1 LVEVDNQMA
10 KAVYA
15 ILLIGILVF
24 GLFSTSNFVS
34 AIPQDT
40 GKLVPSDKI
49 PTTISPPGYEK
60 AGKTRIIAATTSED
74 EISNIQ
80 QKGCS
85 VIHRLNDA
93 TSFFCPS
100 AVVKTLDNVRVA
112 RIFQLHDL
120 EADIQIQAD
129 KVWNEL
135 NIDGSGVKVAILD
148 TGVQASHAELSNS
161 VILTADFTGEG
172 GANIDFNG
180 HGTHVSGIG
189 TADGVFQISGT
200 NNLATGVAPGAD
212 IIVGKV
218 CGEEFCPEDAIMAGI
233 EWAVAQNA
241 DVMNLSLGGGLSFAE
256 NCDGD
261 PLADK
266 VNWAVANGVV
276 ATISSGNDYS
286 KQGVSFPACA
296 SGAIAVG
303 AVDKSDKVARFS
315 NSGPALD
322 IVAPGVSIL
331 STYSCTAAGDCD
343 STWYAY
349 LSGTS
354 MSSPHAAG
362 VVALILEK
370 NPTLT
375 VDQVKQ
381 ALYSTAV
388 DVGRGDGNGRVDAW
402 GAVNYAAPALDTTPP
417 VISNIVT
424 TPSSTSATIT
434 WTTNELATSR
444 VDYGLADTY
453 GSFVSDPTLITSHSM
468 ELTGLSSSTT
478 YHFKVTSED
487 SSGNSASSAD
497 LTFTTTSPAT
507 VPDAPTALSA
517 TAISDSQ
524 IDLSWTAPLNDGG
537 SSITGYQ
544 IERASPVGGIFT
556 VIIANTGSTATSY
569 SDAGLSPSTQYNY
582 RVSAIN
588 SVGTGPASNEAAATT
603 LDPPTLQ
610 SISVTPADTSMP
622 VGSTQQYTATGTFS
636 DGSTA
641 DITSQVTWASTDS
654 LVATIDDAGLASAAS
669 EGTTTFS
676 ATSGVVVGSA
686 TLTVTIQASDV
697 VEITKAEYRMRN
709 GDLRVQATS
718 TDPSA
723 TLTVVGYGEMKN
735 NGDGT
740 YQFRLKGAID
750 PGDTIEVTSSS
761 GGSATAPVKHR

>member
-1 LVEVDNQMA
+1 M
-10 KAVYA
+10 
-15 ILLIGILVF
+15 ILTFVLIGILVF

-49 PTTISPPGYEK
+49 PAGIFPPGYEK

-100 AVVKTLDNVRVA
+100 AVVQTLDNVRVA

-120 EADIQIQAD
+120 EADIQIRAD
-129 KVWNEL
+129 RVWNEL
-135 NIDGSGVKVAILD
+135 NINGGGVKVAILD

-172 GANIDFNG
+172 GADIDFNG

-189 TADGVFQISGT
+189 TADGVFNISGT

-218 CGEEFCPEDAIMAGI
+218 CKSTGCPEDAIMKGI
-233 EWAVAQNA
+233 EWAVLQNA

-286 KQGVSFPACA
+286 KKGVSFPACA

-331 STYSCTAAGDCD
+331 STYSCTAVGDCD

-354 MSSPHAAG
+354 MSSPHVAG
-362 VVALILEK
+362 VVALILQK
-370 NPTLT
+370 TPTFT
-375 VDQVKQ
+375 VDQVKE
-381 ALYSTAV
+381 ALYFTAV

-402 GAVNYAAPALDTTPP
+402 GAVNYAAPALDITPP
-417 VISNIVT
+417 AISNIVT
-424 TPSSTSATIT
+424 IPSSTSATIT
-434 WTTNELATSR
+434 WATNELATSK

-453 GSFVSDPTLITSHSM
+453 GSFVSDPTLVTSHSM

-497 LTFTTTSPAT
+497 LTFTTTA
-507 VPDAPTALSA
+507 
-517 TAISDSQ
+517 
-524 IDLSWTAPLNDGG
+524 
-537 SSITGYQ
+537 
-544 IERASPVGGIFT
+544 
-556 VIIANTGSTATSY
+556 
-569 SDAGLSPSTQYNY
+569 
-582 RVSAIN
+582 
-588 SVGTGPASNEAAATT
+588 
-603 LDPPTLQ
+603 PPTLQ
-610 SISVTPADTSMP
+610 SISVAPADTSIP
-622 VGSTQQYTATGTFS
+622 VASTQQYTATGTFL

-641 DITSQVTWASTDS
+641 DITSQVTWTSSES

-669 EGTTTFS
+669 EGTTTIS
-676 ATSGVVVGSA
+676 ATSGVVAGS
-686 TLTVTIQASDV
+686 TILTVTNQASDD
-697 VEITKAEYRMRN
+697 VEITKAEYRIRN

-718 TDPSA
+718 TDPFA

-750 PGDTIEVTSSS
+750 PGDTITVTSSS
-761 GGSATAPVKHR
+761 GGSATEPVNHR

>member
-1 LVEVDNQMA
+1 MREDDVKMA
-10 KAVYA
+10 KAIYA

-24 GLFSTSNFVS
+24 GLFSTSNFAS
-34 AIPQDT
+34 ALPQGT

-49 PTTISPPGYEK
+49 PAAVSPPGFEK

-100 AVVKTLDNVRVA
+100 AVVQTLDNVRVA

-120 EADIQIQAD
+120 EADIQIRAD
-129 KVWNEL
+129 RVWNEL
-135 NIDGSGVKVAILD
+135 NINGGGVKVAILD
-148 TGVQASHAELSNS
+148 TGVQASHGELSNS
-161 VILTADFTGEG
+161 VLLTADFTGEG
-172 GANIDFNG
+172 GANIGFKG
-180 HGTHVSGIG
+180 HGTHVSGIV
-189 TADGVFQISGT
+189 TADGIFQISGT
-200 NNLATGVAPGAD
+200 SNLATGVAPGSN

-218 CGEEFCPEDAIMAGI
+218 CKSTGCPEDAIIAGI

-286 KQGVSFPACA
+286 RQGVSFPACA

-303 AVDKSDKVARFS
+303 AVDKFDKVARFS

-331 STYSCTAAGDCD
+331 STYSCTAVGDCN

-354 MSSPHAAG
+354 MSSPHVAG
-362 VVALILEK
+362 VVALILQK
-370 NPTLT
+370 TPTFT

-388 DVGRGDGNGRVDAW
+388 DVGKRDGNGRVDAW
-402 GAVNYAAPALDTTPP
+402 GAVNYVAAALDTMPP

-453 GSFVSDPTLITSHSM
+453 SSFVSDPTLVTSHSIH
-468 ELTGLSSSTT
+468 LTSLSSSTT
-478 YHFKVTSED
+478 YHFSVTSQD
-487 SSGNSASSAD
+487 NSGNSASSSD
-497 LTFTTTSPAT
+497 DTFTTT
-507 VPDAPTALSA
+507 APPTLESIIV
-517 TAISDSQ
+517 T
-524 IDLSWTAPLNDGG
+524 PEN
-537 SSITGYQ
+537 SSIEVSSTQQFAATG
-544 IERASPVGGIFT
+544 
-556 VIIANTGSTATSY
+556 SY
-569 SDAGLSPSTQYNY
+569 SD
-582 RVSAIN
+582 
-588 SVGTGPASNEAAATT
+588 
-603 LDPPTLQ
+603 
-610 SISVTPADTSMP
+610 
-622 VGSTQQYTATGTFS
+622 GSS
-636 DGSTA
+636 A
-641 DITSQVTWASTDS
+641 DITDS
-654 LVATIDDAGLASAAS
+654 VAWSSSDTGVAAIDANGLATGQAAGS
-669 EGTTTFS
+669 TTITATFGI
-676 ATSGVVVGSA
+676 SGNT
-686 TLTVTIQASDV
+686 TLTVTTPPEPSNLSIDSINPTSANRGDTGK
-697 VEITKAEYRMRN
+697 EITIYGTGFDLTAQVSFDNGNGPAPTVTNVAYVSSGELTATINVKSGGPPRSSSWDIIVTLSN
-709 GDLRVQATS
+709 GD
-718 TDPSA
+718 SA
-723 TLTVVGYGEMKN
+723 VKPDALTIN
-735 NGDGT
+735 
-740 YQFRLKGAID
+740 
-750 PGDTIEVTSSS
+750 P
-761 GGSATAPVKHR
+761 

>member
-1 LVEVDNQMA
+1 MA

-15 ILLIGILVF
+15 ILLIGIMVF
-24 GLFSTSNFVS
+24 GLFYTSNFVS

-49 PTTISPPGYEK
+49 PATVSPPGFEK

-85 VIHRLNDA
+85 VINRLNDA

-100 AVVKTLDNVRVA
+100 AVVQTLDNVRVA

-120 EADIQIQAD
+120 EADIQIRAD
-129 KVWNEL
+129 RVWNEL
-135 NIDGSGVKVAILD
+135 NINGGGVKVAILD
-148 TGVQASHAELSNS
+148 TGVQASHGELSNS
-161 VILTADFTGEG
+161 VLLTADFTGEG
-172 GANIDFNG
+172 GANIDSSG
-180 HGTHVSGIG
+180 HGTHVSGIV
-189 TADGVFQISGT
+189 TADGVFNISGT

-218 CGEEFCPEDAIMAGI
+218 CGSSGCPEDAIFAGI

-241 DVMNLSLGGGLSFAE
+241 DVMNLSLGGGLTFAE

-266 VNWAVANGVV
+266 VNWAVTNGVV

-286 KQGVSFPACA
+286 KKGVSFPACA

-303 AVDKSDKVARFS
+303 AVDKSDKIARFS

-331 STYSCTAAGDCD
+331 STYSCTAAGNCNT
-343 STWYAY
+343 TWAAY

-354 MSSPHAAG
+354 MSSPHVAG

-370 NPTLT
+370 NPTFT
-375 VDQVKQ
+375 VNQVKQ

-388 DVGRGDGNGRVDAW
+388 DVGRADGNGRVDAW
-402 GAVNYAAPALDTTPP
+402 GAVNYVVPAQDTTPP
-417 VISNIVT
+417 VISNIVP

-453 GSFVSDPTLITSHSM
+453 GSFVSDPTLVTSHSM
-468 ELTGLSSSTT
+468 ELTDLSSSTP

-487 SSGNSASSAD
+487 SSGYSASSVD
-497 LTFTTTSPAT
+497 LTFTTT
-507 VPDAPTALSA
+507 
-517 TAISDSQ
+517 
-524 IDLSWTAPLNDGG
+524 
-537 SSITGYQ
+537 
-544 IERASPVGGIFT
+544 AS
-556 VIIANTGSTATSY
+556 
-569 SDAGLSPSTQYNY
+569 
-582 RVSAIN
+582 
-588 SVGTGPASNEAAATT
+588 
-603 LDPPTLQ
+603 PTLQ
-610 SISVTPADTSMP
+610 AISVTPEDTSMP
-622 VGSTQQYTATGTFS
+622 VGSTQQYTATGSYS
-636 DGSTA
+636 DESTA
-641 DITSQVTWASTDS
+641 DITNQVTWTS
-654 LVATIDDAGLASAAS
+654 LDISVATIDAAGSALAVS
-669 EGTTTFS
+669 EGVTIIS
-676 ATSGVVVGSA
+676 ATSGAVVGST
-686 TLTVTIQASDV
+686 TLTVATQDSDV
-697 VEITKAEYRMRN
+697 VEITKAEYRIRN

-718 TDPSA
+718 TDFTA
-723 TLTVVGYGEMKN
+723 TLTIVGYGEMKN

-740 YQFRLKGAID
+740 YQFRLRGAID
-750 PGDTIEVTSSS
+750 PGDTITVTSSS
-761 GGSATAPVKHR
+761 GGSATAPVNHR

>member
-1 LVEVDNQMA
+1 MREDDIKMP
-10 KAVYA
+10 KTVYA
-15 ILLIGILVF
+15 ILLIGILIF

-49 PTTISPPGYEK
+49 PAAISPPGYEK

-85 VIHRLNDA
+85 VIHRLNDV

-120 EADIQIQAD
+120 EADIQIRAD
-129 KVWNEL
+129 RVWNEL
-135 NIDGSGVKVAILD
+135 NINGGGVKVAILD
-148 TGVQASHAELSNS
+148 TGVQASHGELSNS
-161 VILTADFTGEG
+161 VLLTADFTGEG
-172 GANIDFNG
+172 GANIDSSG
-180 HGTHVSGIG
+180 HGTHVSGIV
-189 TADGVFQISGT
+189 TADGVFNISST

-218 CGEEFCPEDAIMAGI
+218 CGSSGCPEDAIFAGI

-241 DVMNLSLGGGLSFAE
+241 DVMNLSLGGGLTFAE

-286 KQGVSFPACA
+286 KKGVSFPACA

-303 AVDKSDKVARFS
+303 AVDKSDKIARFS

-331 STYSCTAAGDCD
+331 STYSCTAVGDCN

-354 MSSPHAAG
+354 MSSPHVAG

-370 NPTLT
+370 NPTFT

-388 DVGRGDGNGRVDAW
+388 DVGKSDGNGRVDAW

-417 VISNIVT
+417 VISNIVP

-453 GSFVSDPTLITSHSM
+453 GSFVSDPTLVTSHSI
-468 ELTGLSSSTT
+468 ELTDLSSSTT

-487 SSGNSASSAD
+487 SSGISASSVD
-497 LTFTTTSPAT
+497 LTFTI
-507 VPDAPTALSA
+507 TA
-517 TAISDSQ
+517 
-524 IDLSWTAPLNDGG
+524 
-537 SSITGYQ
+537 
-544 IERASPVGGIFT
+544 
-556 VIIANTGSTATSY
+556 
-569 SDAGLSPSTQYNY
+569 
-582 RVSAIN
+582 
-588 SVGTGPASNEAAATT
+588 
-603 LDPPTLQ
+603 PPTLQ
-610 SISVTPADTSMP
+610 AILVTPADTSIP
-622 VGSTQQYTATGTFS
+622 IGSTQQYIATGSYS

-641 DITSQVTWASTDS
+641 DITNQVTWTS
-654 LVATIDDAGLASAAS
+654 LDISVATIDAVGSALAVS
-669 EGTTTFS
+669 EGVTTIS
-676 ATSGVVVGSA
+676 ATSGVVGST
-686 TLTVTIQASDV
+686 TLTVTTQVSDV
-697 VEITKAEYRMRN
+697 VEITKAEYRIRN

-718 TDPSA
+718 TDFTA

-740 YQFRLKGAID
+740 YQFRLRGAID
-750 PGDTIEVTSSS
+750 PGDTITVTSSS
-761 GGSATAPVKHR
+761 GGSATAPVNHR

>member
-1 LVEVDNQMA
+1 MA

-49 PTTISPPGYEK
+49 PAAVSPPGYEK

-85 VIHRLNDA
+85 VINRLNDA

-100 AVVKTLDNVRVA
+100 AVVQTLDNVRVA

-120 EADIQIQAD
+120 EADIQIRAD
-129 KVWNEL
+129 RVWNEL
-135 NIDGSGVKVAILD
+135 DINGSGIKVAILD
-148 TGVQASHAELSNS
+148 TGVQASHGELSNS
-161 VILTADFTGEG
+161 VLLTADFTGEG
-172 GANIDFNG
+172 GADIDSNG
-180 HGTHVSGIG
+180 HGTHVSGIV
-189 TADGVFQISGT
+189 TADGIFPISGT
-200 NNLATGVAPGAD
+200 SNLATGVAPGAN

-218 CGEEFCPEDAIMAGI
+218 CKSTGCPEDAIMAGI

-286 KQGVSFPACA
+286 KHGVSFPACA

-303 AVDKSDKVARFS
+303 AVDKFDKVPRFS

-331 STYSCTAAGDCD
+331 STYSCTAVGDCD

-354 MSSPHAAG
+354 MSSPHVAG
-362 VVALILEK
+362 VVALILQK

-375 VDQVKQ
+375 VDQVKE
-381 ALYSTAV
+381 ALYFTAV

-402 GAVNYAAPALDTTPP
+402 GAVNYAAPALDTIPP

-453 GSFVSDPTLITSHSM
+453 GSFVSDPTLVTSHSIQ
-468 ELTGLSSSTT
+468 LTGLSSSIT
-478 YHFKVTSED
+478 YHFKVTSAD
-487 SSGNSASSAD
+487 NSGNPASSAD

-507 VPDAPTALSA
+507 VSDAPAALSA
-517 TAISDSQ
+517 TVISDSQ
-524 IDLSWTAPLNDGG
+524 IDLSWAAPLNDGG

-544 IERASPVGGIFT
+544 IERASPVGGIFS
-556 VIIANTGSTATSY
+556 VIVANTGSTATSY

-582 RVSAIN
+582 RASAIN

-603 LDPPTLQ
+603 LAPPTLQ
-610 SISVTPADTSMP
+610 SISVTPADTSIS
-622 VGSTQQYTATGTFS
+622 VGSTQQYTATGTFL
-636 DGSTA
+636 DGSTE
-641 DITSQVTWASTDS
+641 DITNQVTWASSDS
-654 LVATIDDAGLASAAS
+654 LVATIDDAGIASASS
-669 EGTTTFS
+669 EGTVIII
-676 ATSGVVVGSA
+676 ATSEVVVGST
-686 TLTVTIQASDV
+686 TLTVTTQASDV
-697 VEITKAEYRMRN
+697 VEITKAEYRIRN
-709 GDLRVQATS
+709 GDLRVHATS

-723 TLTVVGYGEMKN
+723 TLTVVGFGEMKN
-735 NGDGT
+735 KGDGT
-740 YQFRLKGAID
+740 YQFRLRGAID

-761 GGSATAPVKHR
+761 GGSVTAPVKHR